1 MAEYLKTGEGKQRPD
16 EASRSGDGRSP
27 ARCRRP
33 QTENLLV
40 EILTLIL

>member
-1 MAEYLKTGEGKQRPD
+1 MTEYLRAGFGGSRS

-27 ARCRRP
+27 ARCCRH
-33 QTENLLV
+33 QTENLMV